1 MSMNR
6 QTRRLLQKQG
16 EVDAEGAPVATRERT
31 ARRTPPPRDRR
42 TSPREFVKEVR
53 GELRKVVW
61 PTRSELINYSIVVLI
76 AIVVLTAIIGGLDWL
91 FGEAVIH
98 LYDTN

>member
-16 EVDAEGAPVATRERT
+16 EMDAEGAPVATRERT
-31 ARRTPPPRDRR
+31 TRRTPAPKDRR
-42 TSPREFVKEVR
+42 TSPREFIKEVR

-91 FGEAVIH
+91 FGEAIIR